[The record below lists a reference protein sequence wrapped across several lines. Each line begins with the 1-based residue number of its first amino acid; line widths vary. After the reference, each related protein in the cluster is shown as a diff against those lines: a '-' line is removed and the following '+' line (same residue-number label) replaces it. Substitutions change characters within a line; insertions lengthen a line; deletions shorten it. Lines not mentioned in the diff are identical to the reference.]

1 MEIHTEPVFKLTPEY
16 VLSIDIQQTLL
27 CQSLEADKLV
37 KNIAKRDNIVNYVF
51 ILQEE
56 TF

>member
-37 KNIAKRDNIVNYVF
+37 KNISKRDNIVN
-51 ILQEE
+51 
-56 TF
+56 

>member
-1 MEIHTEPVFKLTPEY
+1 MEIHTEPVFKLTTED

-37 KNIAKRDNIVNYVF
+37 KGITKRDNIVN
-51 ILQEE
+51 
-56 TF
+56 